1 MHFLVING
9 PNLAHIGKREPHI
22 YASAS
27 MSALPGLVESYFMGN
42 APQLSFFQS
51 NHEGAIIDEIERV
64 WQENQN
70 PALPNTIDGI
80 ILNAGALTHT
90 SLALADCLAWVGI
103 PFVEVHISNV
113 MARAETEPIR
123 AQSFTARHALGVIS
137 GFGLQSYALAA
148 LALANHVS
156 QAY

>member
-1 MHFLVING
+1 
-9 PNLAHIGKREPHI
+9 
-22 YASAS
+22 
-27 MSALPGLVESYFMGN
+27 MGN
-42 APQLSFFQS
+42 APHLSFFQS

-70 PALPNTIDGI
+70 PHPAPHPIDGI

-123 AQSFTARHALGVIS
+123 AQSYIARHALGVIS
-137 GFGLQSYALAA
+137 GFGLHGYALAA
-148 LALANHVS
+148 LALS
-156 QAY
+156 QHISRKSV